1 MLLDSF
7 SKHPF
12 KKGVFSDCWK
22 KSDVVPIDKEES
34 KNLLKQ

>member
-7 SKHPF
+7 SKHLF
-12 KKGVFSDCWK
+12 KEGVFSDCWK
-22 KSDVVPIDKEES
+22 KSDVVAIGKKES